1 MVKFATGNKAYGISD
16 RSGFRYRLKDMKKE
30 WNGLLVGPDEF
41 EPKHP
46 QLFTR
51 KKVIDP
57 QALRNARPE
66 ISEEESKILLEFDPF
81 FASSVDS
88 NVLTVIEPGHG
99 RTSGDRVRFS
109 NAQSFQ
115 DFFANTL
122 NRNEGFVIT
131 VTSTDEYTITVQAV
145 TEATVN
151 TATTQYDNMVSVGIL
166 AASVSINTDN
176 QMTLF
181 QNNEAISGRPL
192 GDITGDN
199 NLSVRDS
206 LAYLNWNSGLNS
218 DSAQI
223 QYIQDTMNVYMFNNF
238 SSYKKYLQK
247 STIANSRGGG
257 GNVSVETLT
266 NNAGNVTVAG
276 SGATTSVGTI
286 TINIGATETSVSGVG
301 ATLSVGNTS
310 VTTNLTIYTVTVGT
324 YGGGNK
330 YYIDGQLTPTLNL
343 SEGTTY
349 RFDQSDSTNGGHPI
363 RFSTTSDGTHGGGS
377 EYTTGVTTN
386 GTPGSSG
393 AYTQITVASSAPTLY
408 YYCTNHSGM
417 GGQANTP

>member
-66 ISEEESKILLEFDPF
+66 ISEEKSKILLEFDPF

-247 STIANSRGGG
+247 YS
-257 GNVSVETLT
+257 L
-266 NNAGNVTVAG
+266 
-276 SGATTSVGTI
+276 
-286 TINIGATETSVSGVG
+286 
-301 ATLSVGNTS
+301 
-310 VTTNLTIYTVTVGT
+310 
-324 YGGGNK
+324 
-330 YYIDGQLTPTLNL
+330 
-343 SEGTTY
+343 
-349 RFDQSDSTNGGHPI
+349 
-363 RFSTTSDGTHGGGS
+363 
-377 EYTTGVTTN
+377 
-386 GTPGSSG
+386 
-393 AYTQITVASSAPTLY
+393 
-408 YYCTNHSGM
+408 
-417 GGQANTP
+417 